1 MTKAKQGDLF
11 IQSDIPCNC
20 AKTKHAHTE
29 TEFITHI
36 DQIQRIKQ
44 LVLDNGWDLSY
55 IYYRYLD
62 PLNYDC
68 NAWDIENNK
77 YLGMRGKFTKRVEKV
92 IIPLE
97 RKYH

>member
-1 MTKAKQGDLF
+1 MIKAKQGDLF

-20 AKTKHAHTE
+20 EKTKHAHTE
-29 TEFITHI
+29 IEFETHI
-36 DQIQRIKQ
+36 NQIQRIKQ

-77 YLGMRGKFTKRVEKV
+77 YLAMRGKFTKKVEKET
-92 IIPLE
+92 IPLE
-97 RKYH
+97 RKR